1 MTRSTKKGP
10 YVNPRYLKHVLDA
23 NKGTQ
28 SKPITVWD
36 RASMI
41 HPDFVGK
48 WFEVHNGKEFSKVFV
63 REDMVGHRFGEFSVT
78 RKFRGHGQ
86 VVKRIMAKT

>member
-10 YVNPRYLKHVLDA
+10 YVNPRYLKHASDPA
-23 NKGTQ
+23 KGTQ
-28 SKPITVWD
+28 NSPIRVWD

-48 WFEVHNGKEFSKVFV
+48 WAEIHTGRDFAKVFL
-63 REDMVGHRFGEFSVT
+63 REDMVGHRFGEFAVT

-86 VVKRIMAKT
+86 VVKRLMTKT